1 MAQDKKSHE
10 PQASRKAR
18 VEGRKKGPCMPGSA
32 SASARVVGGGG
43 GGGGGGGDRQA
54 ESSSNRQK
62 RSHAETAKVQIAR
75 SDDYL

>member
-43 GGGGGGGDRQA
+43 GGRGDRQA

>member
-43 GGGGGGGDRQA
+43 GGGGDRQA

>member
-43 GGGGGGGDRQA
+43 GGGGDRQA

-62 RSHAETAKVQIAR
+62 RSHAETAKVQIER